1 MDLPHNSN
9 PWRKFMQDYFVG
21 NGLSPGSLS
30 PRGASGFAL
39 RRILRGRHDPAGDL
53 SHMFSGIGELT
64 SQELRLN
71 LHGLLKVGGVNQS
84 SRMLERSLHVLLG
97 ER

>member
-1 MDLPHNSN
+1 
-9 PWRKFMQDYFVG
+9 MQDYFVG

-30 PRGASGFAL
+30 PRGASGFAF
-39 RRILRGRHDPAGDL
+39 RRILRGRYDPAGDL

>member
-1 MDLPHNSN
+1 MH
-9 PWRKFMQDYFVG
+9 DYFVG
-21 NGLSPGSLS
+21 RELSAPARYHGD
-30 PRGASGFAL
+30 ASGFAF
-39 RRILRGRHDPAGDL
+39 RRILGGRHDPAGDL
-53 SHMFSGIGELT
+53 PHVFSGTGELT

-84 SRMLERSLHVLLG
+84 SSVFESRLHVLLS

>member
-1 MDLPHNSN
+1 MQIPAGDSRQGSAEKMTDGERYTRWPVMDLPHDSN

-21 NGLSPGSLS
+21 SGLSPGNLS
-30 PRGASGFAL
+30 PRGASGFAF

-64 SQELRLN
+64 SQEL
-71 LHGLLKVGGVNQS
+71 
-84 SRMLERSLHVLLG
+84 
-97 ER
+97 